1 MNKKLV
7 LIMDSMTDNY
17 HNIDEL
23 IIAFI
28 KGELDE
34 AGKLDLE
41 RWVTASDQNREHF
54 VKSCQVWLATGLE
67 AYRDRFDIDDA
78 FSEFKLI
85 HGRSMKRPWPVWS
98 LCASIAAAAACI
110 AIVFGVSYNLG
121 RRSLKN
127 ELQEIVAEAPLGS
140 NLKMTLPDGSHIQLN
155 AGSSVRYSQG
165 FGVIDRKICL
175 TGECYFEVAP
185 NTDLPFVVST
195 RDLDV
200 KVVGTKFNFRDYPN
214 DLEAIVSLL
223 EGKVELGN
231 RLRQEDNKRYLN
243 PGQRVILDKHVG
255 EMRIET
261 KNAQNSIQ
269 WTQGNL
275 FFDEELLSDITKELE
290 RYYNVRIDIH
300 GDRLR
305 KLRIFGNIIPR
316 EMSIEEVLE
325 TLSATNRIDYTIDGG
340 NVTLSEHI

>member
-1 MNKKLV
+1 MKKKLV
-7 LIMDSMTDNY
+7 YNMDSMTDSY
-17 HNIDEL
+17 QNIDEL
-23 IIAFI
+23 IISFI
-28 KGELDE
+28 KGELDD
-34 AGKLDLE
+34 AGKLELE
-41 RWVTASDQNREHF
+41 RWVTASGQNREHF

-67 AYRDRFDIDDA
+67 AYRDHFDIDDA

-85 HGRSMKRPWPVWS
+85 HGRAMKRPRPVWS
-98 LCASIAAAAACI
+98 LYAAIAAAAACI
-110 AIVFGVSYNLG
+110 AIVFGISYNLG

-140 NLKMTLPDGSHIQLN
+140 NLKMTLPDGSRIQLN

-165 FGVIDRKICL
+165 FGVVDRRISL

-185 NTDLPFVVST
+185 NEEVPFVVST

-231 RLRQEDNKRYLN
+231 RLRQDGDRRYLN

-275 FFDEELLSDITKELE
+275 FFDEELLPDITKELE
-290 RYYNVRIDIH
+290 RYYNVKIDIH

-316 EMSIEEVLE
+316 EMTIEEVLE